1 MIIYRMAP
9 VAGIGLRNR
18 AAVDTIH
25 RAFTRP
31 FSVTEAS
38 QELKLSNARTRKLLA
53 HLATGGWLSRIRR
66 DLYSPV
72 PLGATSPADWRA
84 DSWVVAATTFAPGYI
99 GGWTACEYWHFTDQL
114 FRDIV
119 VVTSRRIRSRAV
131 HIQGTRFRLKVI
143 SAKKKFGTK
152 TVWRG
157 PTKVEVSDPSRTIVD
172 ILNDPT
178 IGGGIRHVAEVL
190 VAYFESEHR
199 DENILL
205 DYIER
210 LGNRT
215 VYKRLGYLAETL
227 GISTPRTIQIC
238 REKISAGLSAL
249 DPSVRAPG
257 RITKRWN
264 LRVNVVIKPE
274 TKS

>member
-1 MIIYRMAP
+1 MTP
-9 VAGIGLRNR
+9 AGIGLRNR
-18 AAVDTIH
+18 AAVDAIH
-25 RAFTRP
+25 RAFAKP
-31 FSVTEAS
+31 FSVREAS
-38 QELKLSNARTRKLLA
+38 QELKLSNARTRKLLS

-72 PLGATSPADWRA
+72 PLGATSPAEWRA
-84 DSWVVAATTFAPGYI
+84 DSWVVAATTFAPAHI

-119 VVTSRRIRSRAV
+119 VMTSRQIRSRIV
-131 HIQGTRFRLKVI
+131 EIQGTRFRLKAI

-152 TVWRG
+152 AVWRG
-157 PTKVEVSDPSRTIVD
+157 PTKVEVTDPSRTIVD

-178 IGGGIRHVAEVL
+178 IGGGIRHIAEVL

-210 LGNRT
+210 VGNRT

-227 GISTPRTIQIC
+227 RISTPRVIQTC

-257 RITKRWN
+257 IITKRWN
-264 LRVNVVIKPE
+264 LRVNAVIMPE